1 MTNNGDTTNLYYLNT
16 TYKFGSDDFHFLISF
31 FLRQMDD
38 VLALIVFI
46 DIYTGSRSEA
56 LLVGL
61 ATYTTKIFVYYFS
74 IKMNVTYILIYKI
87 RSLTKRWFE
96 I

>member
-16 TYKFGSDDFHFLISF
+16 TYKFGSDDFHFISL

-61 ATYTTKIFVYYFS
+61 ATYTTKIFVCYFS